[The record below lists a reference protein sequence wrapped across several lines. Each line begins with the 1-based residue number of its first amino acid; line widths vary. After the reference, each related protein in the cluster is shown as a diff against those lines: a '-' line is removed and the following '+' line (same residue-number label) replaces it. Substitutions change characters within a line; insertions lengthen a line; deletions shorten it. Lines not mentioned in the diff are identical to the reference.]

1 MGCTVDVDEEM
12 IFLYNTRPISLT
24 RLLSI
29 HLPTVYVFILFISPF
44 YYVSIHAMYR
54 CPHDCSRILTCATE
68 GSGPGEVTIA
78 VMHVLHLCVA
88 TAEEFH
94 DKRLMI

>member
-29 HLPTVYVFILFISPF
+29 HLPTVQCMCSYCSSHL
-44 YYVSIHAMYR
+44 SIMHPSMPCIGA
-54 CPHDCSRILTCATE
+54 H
-68 GSGPGEVTIA
+68 TIA
-78 VMHVLHLCVA
+78 PESLHALQKEADQV
-88 TAEEFH
+88 
-94 DKRLMI
+94 K